1 MTKAT
6 ELVVLSG
13 KGGTGKT
20 TIAASLVALASEAVA
35 IDCDVDA
42 ANLHLLLNAA
52 SDSGTPFKA
61 GKRVTL
67 DTDQCAGCGACASAC
82 PFGAITFPPPP
93 YKDFSLPDLSDIR
106 CEGCGVCTMVCPSL
120 ALTLE
125 RKQCGVWFHAVTPYG
140 ELIHAALDPGADNSG
155 KLVSL
160 VRAQAQVVARRQG
173 IPLVIADGPPGTG
186 CPAIATLSG
195 AHLALIVAE
204 PTVSGAHDMQR
215 ILQLARHFAVPAA
228 VCINKCDVHEGMT
241 QTLRDMAAGQDVP
254 VAGEIPY
261 DSAVQQSYRES
272 RPLVE
277 YDRPAAAALR
287 QLWQTL
293 EGRLYPTRCHAEAE
307 RI

>member
-1 MTKAT
+1 MTTAT

-35 IDCDVDA
+35 VDCDVDA

-52 SDSGTPFKA
+52 PASGTRFKA

-67 DTDQCAGCGACASAC
+67 DTDLCAGCGACASAC
-82 PFGAITFPPPP
+82 PFGAITFPRPP
-93 YKDFSLPDLSDIR
+93 YKDFPLPVLSNIR

-195 AHLALIVAE
+195 ASLALIVTE

-241 QTLRDMAAGQDVP
+241 QTLRDMAAAQDVP
-254 VAGEIPY
+254 VTGEIPY